1 VHHENGVY
9 DKKNPALM
17 SPFNCDV
24 GEYTATTIDDMGITS
39 SEKML
44 VVNVSL
50 ESLTYPLWVQYLT
63 TNETV
68 ANVYKNWTSMDMG
81 DGKTL
86 TDTCVNARNA
96 IASTIL
102 GESVEPCYRDEV
114 NALYTDG
121 TSIYFGNHAV
131 KTPKEEGAKV
141 LLHSSALAGYETYL
155 TNTSELFIP
164 SNVGIAT
171 NTFEWN
177 DMSMGQRGRIFKDC
191 IWEGQEAFN
200 TYVLRPPGLVSQ
212 AKKALERHYSLH
224 DCNKLVMSKAKFS
237 SQPTRD
243 FMDINELEK
252 LTPTAEHVKGFDVKG
267 RSGASLEVKMSLEY
281 APFEKLIKNFEKLS
295 KECPDFKLF
304 NEKIVKDGY
313 IKIPRE
319 ILNKL

>member
-1 VHHENGVY
+1 MFV
-9 DKKNPALM
+9 
-17 SPFNCDV
+17 
-24 GEYTATTIDDMGITS
+24 
-39 SEKML
+39 
-44 VVNVSL
+44 
-50 ESLTYPLWVQYLT
+50 
-63 TNETV
+63 
-68 ANVYKNWTSMDMG
+68 
-81 DGKTL
+81 
-86 TDTCVNARNA
+86 
-96 IASTIL
+96 
-102 GESVEPCYRDEV
+102 
-114 NALYTDG
+114 
-121 TSIYFGNHAV
+121 
-131 KTPKEEGAKV
+131 
-141 LLHSSALAGYETYL
+141 
-155 TNTSELFIP
+155 P

-177 DMSMGQRGRIFKDC
+177 NMSTGQRGRIFKDC

-224 DCNKLVMSKAKFS
+224 DCNKFVMSKAKFS

-304 NEKIVKDGY
+304 NEKLVKDGY
-313 IKIPRE
+313 IKVPRE